1 MMKFRC
7 LMYNS
12 SFAVKY
18 ADSLISEVLGKLFDL
33 FVTVPIE
40 NMSFSN
46 KTVPVYKTG
55 TVYDHKNYR
64 PISMVFGH
72 QKLCESSNS

>member
-18 ADSLISEVLGKLFDL
+18 ADPLISEVLEKLFDL
-33 FVTVPIE
+33 FVTVPIK
-40 NMSFSN
+40 NMAFSN
-46 KTVPVYKTG
+46 KTVPVYKSG

-64 PISMVFGH
+64 PNSMAFGL

>member
-18 ADSLISEVLGKLFDL
+18 ADPLISEVLGKLFDL

-40 NMSFSN
+40 NVAFS
-46 KTVPVYKTG
+46 
-55 TVYDHKNYR
+55 
-64 PISMVFGH
+64 
-72 QKLCESSNS
+72 Q